1 MRKSTDIIMTLE
13 NEKALLG
20 DDLAKD
26 LKEKRKIEEAEKKA
40 EADRVKKEEEK
51 KKKIKVVLK
60 NTLGEEVS
68 QSEYFFSTT
77 GKDVA
82 PSFFTD
88 SYGLPVDREDLLGVF
103 NKVFKP
109 KDGMLFYKQ
118 KDKEVYLVI
127 VPLKHSSTVGAIH
140 NSVDG
145 EFQKHALSFLSEGSV
160 NLDTLRNKLM
170 RVAST
175 IRIVAE

>member
-1 MRKSTDIIMTLE
+1 MTLE
-13 NEKALLG
+13 NEKDLLG
-20 DDLAKD
+20 PELAKD
-26 LKEKRKIEEAEKKA
+26 LEEKRKLEETEKKA
-40 EADRVKKEEEK
+40 ALERKKKEEEIK
-51 KKKIKVVLK
+51 KKVKIILR
-60 NTLGEEVS
+60 NTLGEEVP
-68 QSEYFFSTT
+68 QSDYFFSES
-77 GKDVA
+77 GKDTA
-82 PSFFTD
+82 PSFFTE

-109 KDGMLFYKQ
+109 KDGMLFYKS

-127 VPLKHSSTVGAIH
+127 VPLKHSSTVGLSH

-145 EFQKHALSFLSEGSV
+145 EFQKHSLSFLSEGSV
-160 NLDTLRNKLM
+160 NLDTLRNKLI